1 MDKRK
6 ETPVMTPNP
15 KAGSSIND
23 LLFLA
28 RAYEENG
35 EYDIA
40 KPLYERASSSFDG
53 MLNYAHFLLSTP
65 PCGDMSKQ
73 DQLKK
78 AERMLIYVEENSNNE
93 NQIGRACEMLADLY
107 RHTNAIRSLGYYMR
121 ANRCGKSVD
130 PNLQT
135 QLLKRVAKMEIAEV
149 ERDVPACYI
158 VGTEFYELGHDFAT
172 MKWAMYF
179 LEMVVQSN
187 HKQLVGLAAM
197 LMADIYEKEYHDKT
211 QSAYYK
217 GIAAKNGN
225 PEVLTKHLTPPAL

>member
-1 MDKRK
+1 MDKSK
-6 ETPVMTPNP
+6 ATPVMTPNP
-15 KAGSSIND
+15 KAGSSIHD

-28 RAYEENG
+28 HTYEENG
-35 EYDIA
+35 EYDVA
-40 KPLYERASSSFDG
+40 KLLYERASTSFEG
-53 MLNYAHFLLSTP
+53 MINYAHFLLNTQP
-65 PCGDMSKQ
+65 WGEMNKQ
-73 DQLKK
+73 QQIRN
-78 AERMLIYVEENSNNE
+78 AERMLIYVERNGTDKT
-93 NQIGRACEMLADLY
+93 QLGRACMMLADLY
-107 RHTNAIRSLGYYMR
+107 RYTNAIRSLGYYMR
-121 ANRCGKSVD
+121 ANRYGKNVD

-149 ERDVPACYI
+149 ERDVSACYI
-158 VGTEFYELGHDFAT
+158 VGTEFVELIHDLAT

-187 HKQLVGLAAM
+187 HKQLVGLTAM

>member
-1 MDKRK
+1 MNKSNA
-6 ETPVMTPNP
+6 TPVMTPNP

-40 KPLYERASSSFDG
+40 KLLYERASSSFDG
-53 MLNYAHFLLSTP
+53 MLSYSHFLLRAQP
-65 PCGDMSKQ
+65 WGEMSKQ
-73 DQLKK
+73 EHMKK
-78 AERMLIYVEENSNNE
+78 AESMLVYVAGNSNDE
-93 NQIGRACEMLADLY
+93 DQVGRACEMLADLY

-121 ANRCGKSVD
+121 ANRYGKSVD

-211 QSAYYK
+211 ESAYYK
-217 GIAAKNGN
+217 GIAVKNGN
-225 PEVLTKHLTPPAL
+225 PEVLTKHVTPPAL

>member
-1 MDKRK
+1 MDKSK
-6 ETPVMTPNP
+6 ATPVMTPNP

-35 EYDIA
+35 EYDVA
-40 KPLYERASSSFDG
+40 KLLYERALASFDG
-53 MLNYAHFLLSTP
+53 MLDYSHFLLKAQP
-65 PCGDMSKQ
+65 WGEMSKY
-73 DQLKK
+73 DQVKK
-78 AERMLIYVEENSNNE
+78 AKSMLVYVAENSNDK
-93 NQIGRACEMLADLY
+93 NQIGYACMMLADLY
-107 RHTNAIRSLGYYMR
+107 KPTNMIRSLGYYMR
-121 ANRCGKSVD
+121 ANRYEKNVD
-130 PNLQT
+130 PHLQT
-135 QLLKRVAKMEIAEV
+135 QLLKRVAKTEISEV
-149 ERDVPACYI
+149 ERDIYGCYI

-225 PEVLTKHLTPPAL
+225 PEVLTKRLTPPAL